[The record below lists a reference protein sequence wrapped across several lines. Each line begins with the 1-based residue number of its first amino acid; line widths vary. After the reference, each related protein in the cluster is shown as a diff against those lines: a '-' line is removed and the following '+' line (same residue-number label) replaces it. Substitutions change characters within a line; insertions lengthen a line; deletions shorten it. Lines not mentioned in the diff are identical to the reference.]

1 MIVYMP
7 AGQWV
12 MGRHGTEM
20 PKDKKRQKFKEKEK
34 CDENR
39 ECGTKDSCRQRG
51 FPFLCRKKD
60 MKRILLVAA
69 LMATVSCGLEEVS
82 RRPQSG
88 AGDVWLGP
96 GMNAGKDDPDKTV
109 VYVTAVEYPEGYD
122 WRTDREKGSVKC
134 SLVVYADDVPM
145 MKVAAGD
152 EYEVSTDPD
161 MHRMVEGHLY
171 TDYSTDAETVIKKD
185 GKEVVRYAGR
195 EMICGL
201 FVEDDDIYTL
211 GHPRQGD
218 GFSYRRN
225 GDIVLE
231 RSTGRSFANLHKD
244 GGSICF
250 SFMEPIEAQDSII
263 ERYYLVRDG
272 DIVQVAV
279 REDVRK
285 VWDVISYEGETIYLA
300 SVIGVSSP
308 VLFRSGSMHA
318 LEMPPMSEMLT
329 CRLMADDGSF
339 CMEGLYARKGKP
351 LTSGLWDGRGK
362 ASFFDDG
369 MTVASV
375 CMNGDGVC
383 CVLNGSSEKLKG
395 VIYRCGETFHMPPG
409 YASVG
414 SSPAAMADGILHVG
428 LSSLS
433 GGKPVVWKDG
443 AVNQLD
449 INGFISTI
457 TVREGR
463 QSSQTS
469 VLD

>member
-1 MIVYMP
+1 
-7 AGQWV
+7 
-12 MGRHGTEM
+12 
-20 PKDKKRQKFKEKEK
+20 
-34 CDENR
+34 
-39 ECGTKDSCRQRG
+39 
-51 FPFLCRKKD
+51 

-69 LMATVSCGLEEVS
+69 FLTAVSCGLEEVS

-96 GMNAGKDDPDKTV
+96 GMGAGKEDPDKTV
-109 VYVTAVEYPEGYD
+109 VYVTAVEYPDGYD

-152 EYEVSTDPD
+152 EYEVSADPD
-161 MHRMVEGHLY
+161 MHRMVDGHLY
-171 TDYSTDAETVIKKD
+171 TDYSTELETVIKKD
-185 GKEVVRYAGR
+185 GKEVVRYEGR

-201 FVEDDDIYTL
+201 LVDGDDIYTL
-211 GHPRQGD
+211 GHPRHGD
-218 GFSYRRN
+218 GFTYRRN
-225 GDIVLE
+225 GRILLE
-231 RSTGRSFANLHKD
+231 RTAGRSFPDLYTD
-244 GGSICF
+244 GGSMCF
-250 SFMEPIEAQDSII
+250 AFMEPIESQTDTI
-263 ERYYLVRDG
+263 ERYYHVRDG
-272 DIVQVAV
+272 DVTQVAV

-285 VWDVISYEGETIYLA
+285 VWDVISHKGEIIYLA
-300 SVIGVSSP
+300 SVTGVSVP

-318 LEMPPMSEMLT
+318 LDMPPSSEMLT
-329 CRLMADDGSF
+329 CRLVADDGAF
-339 CMEGLYARKGKP
+339 CLEGLYARKGKQ
-351 LTSGLWDGRGK
+351 LTSGLWDAQGK
-362 ASFFDDG
+362 ASLFDEG

-383 CVLNGSSEKLKG
+383 CVLNGSQERLKG
-395 VIYRCGETFHMPPG
+395 IIYRCGETYYMPSG

-414 SSPAAMADGILHVG
+414 SCPAAVADGILHVG

-433 GGKPVVWKDG
+433 GGRPVVWKDG
-443 AVNQLD
+443 KVNQLD

-457 TVREGR
+457 CVRKG